1 MYSFD
6 EPAHPPCVG
15 DNSSDSQWSGYRN
28 HYADPLWFEGGVQLL
43 ARNGGSAR
51 KFPPGVLPSL
61 PGSGGKCY
69 NLQPDPGYFRNFT
82 VWSLAWVY
90 EL

>member
-1 MYSFD
+1 MNSFD

-51 KFPPGVLPSL
+51 KFPPGGAAVAA
-61 PGSGGKCY
+61 GERRQV
-69 NLQPDPGYFRNFT
+69 LQPAARPG
-82 VWSLAWVY
+82 LLP
-90 EL
+90 ELHGLVSRVGV